1 MSMYDIY
8 EKVRNERGMTNADVS
23 RLTGISAATLSQW
36 KSGQYIPKA
45 EKLVK
50 IANALNCSVS
60 ILTGQKTEGL
70 DYELSLNGNLRLM
83 IEEAR
88 KLHEN
93 EQEYIVGLI
102 KLLNSKHTK
111 TPHCT

>member
-1 MSMYDIY
+1 MLSYAKYAEIRDS
-8 EKVRNERGMTNADVS
+8 RGLKDSDVCKI
-23 RLTGISAATLSQW
+23 TGIAQGSISDW
-36 KSGQYIPKA
+36 KHGRSVPKA
-45 EKLVK
+45 DKIQK
-50 IANALNCSVS
+50 IADALNCSVS

-70 DYELSLNGNLRLM
+70 DYELSLNNNLRLM

-111 TPHCT
+111 TPHGT

>member
-1 MSMYDIY
+1 MSMYEIY
-8 EKVRNERGMTNADVS
+8 EKVRNEKGMTNADVS

-50 IANALNCSVS
+50 IADALNCSVS

-70 DYELSLNGNLRLM
+70 DYELSLNNNLRLM

-111 TPHCT
+111 TPHGT

>member
-111 TPHCT
+111 TPHGT

>member
-1 MSMYDIY
+1 MLSYAKYAEIRDS
-8 EKVRNERGMTNADVS
+8 RGLKDSDVCKI
-23 RLTGISAATLSQW
+23 TGIAHGSISDW
-36 KSGQYIPKA
+36 KHGRSVPKA
-45 EKLVK
+45 DKIQK
-50 IANALNCSVS
+50 IADALNCSVS

-111 TPHCT
+111 TPHGT